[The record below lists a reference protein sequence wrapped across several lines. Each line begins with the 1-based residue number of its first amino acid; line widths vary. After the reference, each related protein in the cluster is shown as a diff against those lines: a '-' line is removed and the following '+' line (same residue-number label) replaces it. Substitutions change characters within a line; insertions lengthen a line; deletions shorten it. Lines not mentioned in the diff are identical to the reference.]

1 MLNLG
6 EYRKYV
12 ENEDKLENGNYKIK
26 FTNGVEKTFEAKGII
41 KAIKS
46 FVDETII
53 NKVDKVEVKEADE
66 EIEAKEVKE
75 ENTTSLSVINAE
87 DIEILKQIIAEYKL
101 KSKTTGT
108 GTSEAKT
115 FDYSN
120 IQIPTSVRKMKLE
133 TFSIRANQKLYDKLK
148 EIAKTNSISIS
159 TLINYLFF
167 TFLNNINVINEDD
180 LEELKNKYVINK

>member
-26 FTNGVEKTFEAKGII
+26 FANGTEKNFESKGII
-41 KAIKS
+41 KAIKT
-46 FVDETII
+46 FIDENII
-53 NKVDKVEVKEADE
+53 NKVEVKEADE

-75 ENTTSLSVINAE
+75 ENTTSLSLINAE
-87 DIEILKQIIAEYKL
+87 DMEILKQIIAEYKL

-180 LEELKNKYVINK
+180 LEE

>member
-53 NKVDKVEVKEADE
+53 NKVEVKEATE

-75 ENTTSLSVINAE
+75 ENTTSLSLINAE
-87 DIEILKQIIAEYKL
+87 DMEILKQIIAEYKL
-101 KSKTTGT
+101 KNTGT
-108 GTSEAKT
+108 NDNTENTKT

-120 IQIPTSVRKMKLE
+120 IQIPTSVRKMKIE
-133 TFSIRANQKLYDKLK
+133 TLSIRANPKLYQKLK
-148 EIAKTNSISIS
+148 EIAKTNNISVS

-167 TFLNNINVINEDD
+167 TFLNNINVISEDD
-180 LEELKNKYVINK
+180 LEE

>member
-26 FTNGVEKTFEAKGII
+26 FANGTEKNFESKGII
-41 KAIKS
+41 KAIKT
-46 FVDETII
+46 FIDENII
-53 NKVDKVEVKEADE
+53 NKVEVKEADE

-101 KSKTTGT
+101 KSKTTST

-180 LEELKNKYVINK
+180 LEE

>member
-6 EYRKYV
+6 DYRKYIAD
-12 ENEDKLENGNYKIK
+12 EEKLENGNYKIK
-26 FTNGVEKTFEAKGII
+26 FTDNTEKTFEAKGII

-53 NKVDKVEVKEADE
+53 NKVELKEADE

-75 ENTTSLSVINAE
+75 ENTTSLSLINAE
-87 DIEILKQIIAEYKL
+87 DMEILKQIIAEYKL

-120 IQIPTSVRKMKLE
+120 IQIPTSIRKMKLE
-133 TFSIRANQKLYDKLK
+133 TFSIRANQRLYNKLK

-167 TFLNNINVINEDD
+167 TFLNNINVISEDD
-180 LEELKNKYVINK
+180 LEE

>member
-6 EYRKYV
+6 DYRKYV
-12 ENEDKLENGNYKIK
+12 EIEEKLENGNYKIK
-26 FTNGVEKTFEAKGII
+26 FTDNTEKTFEAKGII

-53 NKVDKVEVKEADE
+53 NKVELKEADE

-75 ENTTSLSVINAE
+75 ENTTSLSVISSE
-87 DIEILKQIIAEYKL
+87 DIEILKEMIKEYKL
-101 KSKTTGT
+101 NSKTTGT
-108 GTSEAKT
+108 GKNEAKT

-133 TFSIRANQKLYDKLK
+133 TFSIRANQKLYEKLK
-148 EIAKTNSISIS
+148 EIAKLNSISIS

-167 TFLNNINVINEDD
+167 TFLNNINVIDETDI
-180 LEELKNKYVINK
+180 EE

>member
-6 EYRKYV
+6 DYRKYV
-12 ENEDKLENGNYKIK
+12 IEEEKIEKEYRIK
-26 FTNGVEKTFEAKGII
+26 FTDETEKVFEAKGVIN
-41 KAIKS
+41 AIK
-46 FVDETII
+46 TYINTNII
-53 NKVDKVEVKEADE
+53 NKVEVKEATE

-75 ENTTSLSVINAE
+75 ENTTSLSLINAE
-87 DIEILKQIIAEYKL
+87 DMEILKQIIAEYKL

-108 GTSEAKT
+108 GTSEAKK

-120 IQIPTSVRKMKLE
+120 IQIPTSIRKMKLE

-167 TFLNNINVINEDD
+167 TFLNNINVISEDD
-180 LEELKNKYVINK
+180 LEE

>member
-180 LEELKNKYVINK
+180 LEE

>member
-26 FTNGVEKTFEAKGII
+26 FANGTEKNFESKGII
-41 KAIKS
+41 KAIKT
-46 FVDETII
+46 FINENII
-53 NKVDKVEVKEADE
+53 NKVEVKEADE

-75 ENTTSLSVINAE
+75 ENTTSLSLINAE
-87 DIEILKQIIAEYKL
+87 DMEILKQIIAEYKL

-180 LEELKNKYVINK
+180 LEE

>member
-6 EYRKYV
+6 DYRKYV
-12 ENEDKLENGNYKIK
+12 IDEEKIEKEYRIK
-26 FTNGVEKTFEAKGII
+26 FTDETEKVFEAKGVIN
-41 KAIKS
+41 AIK
-46 FVDETII
+46 TYINTNII
-53 NKVDKVEVKEADE
+53 NKVEVKEADE

-108 GTSEAKT
+108 GTSEAKK

-120 IQIPTSVRKMKLE
+120 IQIPTSIRKMKLE

-167 TFLNNINVINEDD
+167 TFLNNINVITEDD
-180 LEELKNKYVINK
+180 LEE

>member
-6 EYRKYV
+6 DYRKYIA
-12 ENEDKLENGNYKIK
+12 NEEKLENGNYKIK
-26 FTNGVEKTFEAKGII
+26 FTNEVEKVFEAKGVI

-46 FVDETII
+46 FVDENII
-53 NKVDKVEVKEADE
+53 NVEVKEADE
-66 EIEAKEVKE
+66 EIEAKEVKD
-75 ENTTSLSVINAE
+75 ENTTALSVISSE
-87 DIEILKQIIAEYKL
+87 DIEILKEMIKEYKL
-101 KSKTTGT
+101 KSKTAGT
-108 GTSEAKT
+108 GKNEAKT

-120 IQIPTSVRKMKLE
+120 IQIPTSIRKMKLE

-167 TFLNNINVINEDD
+167 TFLNNINVITEDD
-180 LEELKNKYVINK
+180 LEE

>member
-26 FTNGVEKTFEAKGII
+26 FANGTEKNFESKGII
-41 KAIKS
+41 KAIKT
-46 FVDETII
+46 FIDENII
-53 NKVDKVEVKEADE
+53 NKVEVKEADE

-75 ENTTSLSVINAE
+75 ENTTSLSLINAE
-87 DIEILKQIIAEYKL
+87 DMEILKQIIAEYKL

-167 TFLNNINVINEDD
+167 TFLNNINVINEDY
-180 LEELKNKYVINK
+180 LEEYIINI

>member
-6 EYRKYV
+6 DYRKYI
-12 ENEDKLENGNYKIK
+12 ENEEKLENGNYKIK
-26 FTNGVEKTFEAKGII
+26 FTDNTEKNFESKGII
-41 KAIKS
+41 KAIKT
-46 FVDETII
+46 FIDENII
-53 NKVDKVEVKEADE
+53 NKVELKEADE

-108 GTSEAKT
+108 GTSEAKK

-120 IQIPTSVRKMKLE
+120 IQIPTSIRKMKLE

-167 TFLNNINVINEDD
+167 TFLNNINVITEDD
-180 LEELKNKYVINK
+180 LEE

>member
-26 FTNGVEKTFEAKGII
+26 FANGTEKNFESKGII
-41 KAIKS
+41 KAIKT
-46 FVDETII
+46 FIDENII
-53 NKVDKVEVKEADE
+53 NKVEVKEADE

-75 ENTTSLSVINAE
+75 ENTTSLSVISSE

-167 TFLNNINVINEDD
+167 TFLNNINVISEDD
-180 LEELKNKYVINK
+180 LEE

>member
-26 FTNGVEKTFEAKGII
+26 FANGTEKNFESKGII
-41 KAIKS
+41 KAIKT
-46 FVDETII
+46 FIDENII
-53 NKVDKVEVKEADE
+53 NKVEVKEADE

-75 ENTTSLSVINAE
+75 ENTTSLSLINAE
-87 DIEILKQIIAEYKL
+87 DMEILKQIIAEYKL

-180 LEELKNKYVINK
+180 L

>member
-26 FTNGVEKTFEAKGII
+26 FANGTEKNFESKGII
-41 KAIKS
+41 KAIKT
-46 FVDETII
+46 FIDENII
-53 NKVDKVEVKEADE
+53 NKVEVKEADE

-75 ENTTSLSVINAE
+75 ENTTSLSLINAE
-87 DIEILKQIIAEYKL
+87 DMEILKQIIAEYKL

-133 TFSIRANQKLYDKLK
+133 TFSIRANQKLYNKLK

-180 LEELKNKYVINK
+180 LEE

>member
-6 EYRKYV
+6 DYRKYV
-12 ENEDKLENGNYKIK
+12 EIEEKLENGNYKIK
-26 FTNGVEKTFEAKGII
+26 FANGTEKNFESKGII
-41 KAIKS
+41 KAIKT
-46 FVDETII
+46 FIDENII
-53 NKVDKVEVKEADE
+53 NKVDKVEVEVKEADE
-66 EIEAKEVKE
+66 EIEAKEIKE

-167 TFLNNINVINEDD
+167 TFLNNINVITEDD
-180 LEELKNKYVINK
+180 LEE

>member
-6 EYRKYV
+6 DYRKYI
-12 ENEDKLENGNYKIK
+12 ENEEKLENGNYKIK
-26 FTNGVEKTFEAKGII
+26 FTDNTEKTFEAKGII
-41 KAIKS
+41 KAIKTYI
-46 FVDETII
+46 DTNII
-53 NKVDKVEVKEADE
+53 NKVEVEVKEADE
-66 EIEAKEVKE
+66 EIEAKEIKE
-75 ENTTSLSVINAE
+75 ENTTSLSVISNE
-87 DIEILKQIIAEYKL
+87 DMEILKQIIREYKL

-180 LEELKNKYVINK
+180 LEE

>member
-26 FTNGVEKTFEAKGII
+26 FANGTEKNFESKGII
-41 KAIKS
+41 KAIKT
-46 FVDETII
+46 FIDENII
-53 NKVDKVEVKEADE
+53 NKVEVKEADE

-75 ENTTSLSVINAE
+75 ENTTSLSLINAE
-87 DIEILKQIIAEYKL
+87 DMEILKQIIAEYKL

-167 TFLNNINVINEDD
+167 TFLNNINVINEDN
-180 LEELKNKYVINK
+180 LEE

>member
-6 EYRKYV
+6 DYRKYIAD
-12 ENEDKLENGNYKIK
+12 EEKLENGNYKIK
-26 FTNGVEKTFEAKGII
+26 FTDNTEKTFEAKGII

-53 NKVDKVEVKEADE
+53 NKVELKEADE

-75 ENTTSLSVINAE
+75 ENTTALSVISSE
-87 DIEILKQIIAEYKL
+87 DIEILKEMIKEYKL

-108 GTSEAKT
+108 GKNEAKT

-120 IQIPTSVRKMKLE
+120 IQIPTSIRKMKLE
-133 TFSIRANQKLYDKLK
+133 TFSIRANQKLYNKLK

-167 TFLNNINVINEDD
+167 TFLNNINVITEDD
-180 LEELKNKYVINK
+180 LEE

>member
-6 EYRKYV
+6 DYRKYIAD
-12 ENEDKLENGNYKIK
+12 EEKLENGNYKIK
-26 FTNGVEKTFEAKGII
+26 FTDNTEKTFEAKGII

-46 FVDETII
+46 FVNENII
-53 NKVDKVEVKEADE
+53 NKVELKEADE

-75 ENTTSLSVINAE
+75 ENTTALSVISNE
-87 DIEILKQIIAEYKL
+87 DIEILKQMIREYKL

-108 GTSEAKT
+108 GTGTSEAKT
-115 FDYSN
+115 FDYTN

-133 TFSIRANQKLYDKLK
+133 TFSIRANVKLYEKLK
-148 EIAKTNSISIS
+148 EIAKLNSISIS

-167 TFLNNINVINEDD
+167 TFLNNINVISEDD
-180 LEELKNKYVINK
+180 LEE

>member
-26 FTNGVEKTFEAKGII
+26 FANGTEKNFESKGII
-41 KAIKS
+41 KAIKT
-46 FVDETII
+46 FIDENII
-53 NKVDKVEVKEADE
+53 NKVEVKEADE

-75 ENTTSLSVINAE
+75 ENTTSLSVISSE

-167 TFLNNINVINEDD
+167 TFLNNINVITEND
-180 LEELKNKYVINK
+180 LEE

>member
-6 EYRKYV
+6 DYRKYV
-12 ENEDKLENGNYKIK
+12 EIEEKLENGNYKIK
-26 FTNGVEKTFEAKGII
+26 FTDNTEKTFEAKGII

-46 FVDETII
+46 FVNENII
-53 NKVDKVEVKEADE
+53 NKVELKEADE

-75 ENTTSLSVINAE
+75 ENTTALSVISSE
-87 DIEILKQIIAEYKL
+87 DIEILKQIIKEYKL
-101 KSKTTGT
+101 KANTGT
-108 GTSEAKT
+108 ATNEKTKT

-133 TFSIRANQKLYDKLK
+133 TFSIRANQKLYEKLK
-148 EIAKTNSISIS
+148 EIAKLNSISIS

-167 TFLNNINVINEDD
+167 TFLNNINVITEDD
-180 LEELKNKYVINK
+180 LEE

>member
-6 EYRKYV
+6 DYRKYV
-12 ENEDKLENGNYKIK
+12 EIEEKLENGNYKIK
-26 FTNGVEKTFEAKGII
+26 FANGTEKNFESKGII
-41 KAIKS
+41 KAIKT
-46 FVDETII
+46 FIDENII

-75 ENTTSLSVINAE
+75 ENTTSLSLINAE
-87 DIEILKQIIAEYKL
+87 DMEILKQIIAEYKL

-108 GTSEAKT
+108 GTGTSEAKK

-120 IQIPTSVRKMKLE
+120 IQIPTSIRKMKLE

-167 TFLNNINVINEDD
+167 TFLNNINVISEDD
-180 LEELKNKYVINK
+180 LEE